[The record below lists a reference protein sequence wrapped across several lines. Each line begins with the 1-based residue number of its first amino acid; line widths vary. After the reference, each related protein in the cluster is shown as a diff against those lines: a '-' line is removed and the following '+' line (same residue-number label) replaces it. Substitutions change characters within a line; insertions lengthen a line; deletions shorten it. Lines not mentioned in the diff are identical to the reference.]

1 MLNCLLLNTIFDI
14 SENFYLSGIPLKSLC
29 SCWEIILQCFPS
41 VRRHATNILVVA
53 SCGAEDCY
61 HSMPGVMK
69 LRWLASQ
76 SLTQCFCA
84 GPFLC
89 LPALTADLLIP
100 ARVGE
105 LSKGDFSVWC
115 CACTS
120 LLLETFIIVCSCIN
134 SCYWKSVI
142 PQHAFCVRF
151 RNFINALQI
160 II

>member
-1 MLNCLLLNTIFDI
+1 MLKLFVIKHNIWHI
-14 SENFYLSGIPLKSLC
+14 RKFYLSWIPLKSLC

-41 VRRHATNILVVA
+41 VRRHATNIFVVA

-61 HSMPGVMK
+61 DYARSYEAKVICV
-69 LRWLASQ
+69 SQ
-76 SLTQCFCA
+76 LLTQYFCA

-89 LPALTADLLIP
+89 LPALTADLLILR

-142 PQHAFCVRF
+142 PHTILV
-151 RNFINALQI
+151 
-160 II
+160 